1 MTQDKQKFQTLSP
14 EDVISVSDIKAIGK
28 IWSTTTATTE
38 ELRKRAGAVFGVV
51 NNSDDPCHEWF
62 DNGIKGKVLIA
73 EKGGGWK
80 EGRIRFSVEFLP
92 DESTQ
97 IESLPDKPTVGLDE
111 FR

>member
-1 MTQDKQKFQTLSP
+1 MTQDKQKFQSLSP
-14 EDVISVSDIKAIGK
+14 EDVVSVSDMKIMGK
-28 IWSTTTATTE
+28 ISNSTTATAE
-38 ELRKRAGAVFGVV
+38 EIRRKIGTLFSVS
-51 NNSDDPCHEWF
+51 NPDDPSYGWF
-62 DNGIKGKVLIA
+62 ENGIKGKVLIA

-80 EGRIRFSVEFLP
+80 EGRIRLSVEFLP